1 MIVLVTGIVL
11 ILSLL
16 IGALSFS
23 AIPKLSKKYNEEN
36 TEENTCEKQSD
47 IFSLKNRK
55 NIIIIVVTALL
66 CAVTTALLY
75 NKGVEMIQLTKY
87 IIVLLSLLSVMII
100 DRHTHLI
107 PNKIVLSLLGAGA
120 ITLAIEFFVSRETF
134 FASLLASV
142 VGLMV
147 LVVMFYTLGRFTRNG
162 IGMGDIKLIGA
173 MGWVI
178 GLSSTMFAILFSL
191 IVSCIVAIVLMFRK
205 KKDKDDKIPF
215 GPFMFFGYIILLSLI
230 WGL

>member
-23 AIPKLSKKYNEEN
+23 AIPKLNKKYNEGN
-36 TEENTCEKQSD
+36 TEENACEKQSD
-47 IFSLKNRK
+47 IFSLKKRK
-55 NIIIIVVTALL
+55 NIIIVVTALL

-87 IIVLLSLLSVMII
+87 TIVLLSLLSVMII

-120 ITLAIEFFVSRETF
+120 ITLCIEFFVSRETF

-142 VGLMV
+142 VGLIV

-191 IVSCIVAIVLMFRK
+191 IVSCIVAIILMFRK
-205 KKDKDDKIPF
+205 QKDKDDKIPF